1 MRLNSKS
8 PGNEC
13 LREDDAQTIRDDV
26 IAVIASSPTKIS
38 PSALEKQIS
47 ARFGLSKKQIKT
59 VIRDLV
65 SAGEFTYT
73 YDYGSSFLERS
84 FAKPVRISK
93 HVVLKP
99 PDLFYRPEP
108 GDVVVQ
114 IKPGASFGAGRH
126 PTTRLAINGIEWA
139 LKQGYLTD
147 PIQKNSVLDIGTGSG
162 VLVSAA
168 VLCGM
173 KKGLGIDIERCARAE
188 AAENVNINGL
198 QDRIMISGQA
208 AENMDQRFS
217 MITANLRYPSL
228 IQLHS
233 HLADITK
240 RNGAVI
246 LSGVR
251 DHELTYLVDVYAQK
265 TFKSIW
271 RAYELGWAGI
281 VLLKSG

>member
-8 PGNEC
+8 PGIEY
-13 LREDDAQTIRDDV
+13 LREDYAKIIRDDV

-47 ARFGLSKKQIKT
+47 ARHGLSKKQIKT

-65 SAGEFTYT
+65 STGEVTYT

-84 FAKPVRISK
+84 FSKPVRISK
-93 HVVLKP
+93 HIVLKA
-99 PDLFYRPEP
+99 PDLRYRPEP

-126 PTTRLAINGIEWA
+126 PTTRLALNGIEWVFN
-139 LKQGYLTD
+139 QGWLTD
-147 PIQKNSVLDIGTGSG
+147 SKQKNSVLDIGTGTG
-162 VLVSAA
+162 VLVIAA
-168 VLCGM
+168 VLYGM
-173 KKGLGIDIERCARAE
+173 KKGVGIDIDPCARAE
-188 AAENVNINGL
+188 AAANVNINGL

-208 AENMDQRFS
+208 VENMDQRFS

-228 IQLHS
+228 KKLYTR
-233 HLADITK
+233 LADIT
-240 RNGAVI
+240 REQGAVI

-251 DHELTYLVDVYAQK
+251 EHELKDLLAVYAQE
-265 TFKSIW
+265 TFKPVW
-271 RAYELGWAGI
+271 TAHELGWAGI
-281 VLLKSG
+281 VLLKSA